1 VYAAFRAMTGQ
12 FQEEMLDKIFHTID
26 KNEKDVPKKYWM
38 ILEPEHEK
46 AYQEAL
52 RQTRIQLTKD
62 GVYDVTMMKVLKKIR
77 CKIDAN
83 APECSNNDE

>member
-1 VYAAFRAMTGQ
+1 VYPAFRAMTGQ

-52 RQTRIQLTKD
+52 TSNT
-62 GVYDVTMMKVLKKIR
+62 YS
-77 CKIDAN
+77 AN
-83 APECSNNDE
+83 QRWRV